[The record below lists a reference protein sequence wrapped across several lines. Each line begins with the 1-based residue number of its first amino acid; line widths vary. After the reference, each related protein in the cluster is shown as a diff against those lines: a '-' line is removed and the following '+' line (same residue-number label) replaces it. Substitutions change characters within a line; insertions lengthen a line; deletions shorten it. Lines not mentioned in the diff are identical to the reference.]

1 MKTFR
6 ITENEI
12 KGLKPV
18 AVGYKI
24 FSNDWTAKSNG
35 YDYKDENGNVLN
47 TIHKVDGDINEC
59 SWGLH
64 FSKSPQDSFE
74 FYESVQWNKFAKVEA
89 YDQLIIRGK
98 KCVTNILKIVEI
110 YTFDEF
116 INLIQKDLQ
125 NNKPNGVSYS
135 NSVSESNGVEASR
148 DVHMSNGVNMSY
160 GVNYSNGVSMSD
172 GVNRSNGVNLSNGV
186 YGTTG
191 VHKSDGMYMSSGV
204 SYSNGVSVS
213 KGVSESSGV
222 NRSSGVYWSKG
233 VNTSYG
239 VNMSTGVNESDGVNR
254 SSGVYWSSSVYGSNG
269 VSMSIGVSMSD
280 GVYEA
285 EGVNLSKGVNTS
297 CGVYN
302 SEGVYGAYGVME
314 CRGISRAVFCYKKSG
329 ELMAFNKRITEE
341 RFNEIFDELNSFGW
355 YPKFNN
361 AEQLKGDLEWY
372 ETNIPA
378 IKSVNNKTAWSSMP
392 EEMLNYIKSLP
403 EYDEQIFNK
412 ITGGEL

>member
-12 KGLKPV
+12 KDMKPV

-24 FSNDWTAKSNG
+24 FRNDWTAKSSG

-47 TIHKVDGDINEC
+47 TIHKVNGNIKEC
-59 SWGLH
+59 KWGLH
-64 FSKSPQDSFE
+64 FSLKPQDCFN

-89 YDQLIIRGK
+89 YDQLLIGEE

-125 NNKPNGVSYS
+125 NNKPNGV
-135 NSVSESNGVEASR
+135 N
-148 DVHMSNGVNMSY
+148 
-160 GVNYSNGVSMSD
+160 
-172 GVNRSNGVNLSNGV
+172 
-186 YGTTG
+186 
-191 VHKSDGMYMSSGV
+191 
-204 SYSNGVSVS
+204 YSNGVSVS
-213 KGVSESSGV
+213 KGVSESKGVSLSDGV
-222 NRSSGVYWSKG
+222 NWSNGVCASNG
-233 VNTSYG
+233 VNGSNGVNWSYG
-239 VNMSTGVNESDGVNR
+239 VNGSYG
-254 SSGVYWSSSVYGSNG
+254 VYGSNG
-269 VSMSIGVSMSD
+269 VNWSY
-280 GVYEA
+280 GVYGA
-285 EGVNLSKGVNTS
+285 EGVNESNGVNTS
-297 CGVYN
+297 CGV
-302 SEGVYGAYGVME
+302 SESNGVNRSYGILE
-314 CRGISRAVFCYKKSG
+314 CEGISRAIFCYKKSG
-329 ELMAFNKRITEE
+329 KLMAFNKRITEE
-341 RFNEIFDELNSFGW
+341 RFDEIFDELNSFGW

-378 IKSVNNKTAWSSMP
+378 IVSVDNKTAWSSMP